1 MNKHILFTGGG
12 SSGHVTP
19 NISLI
24 AEAQQNNWQ
33 VSYAGSKEGIERSL
47 IAPLAIP
54 YYAINS
60 GKLRRSFSWQTALTP
75 FKVLQGIAQAYF
87 LCKKIKPDLVFSKGG
102 FVAVPIVIG
111 AFLRGIPVIIHESD
125 LTPGLA
131 NRLSFPF
138 AKKVALSFEQSTRYF
153 RKQKKLM
160 YTGTPIRTAMLQ
172 GNAEK
177 GKIFCAFETDKPIL
191 LVYGGGLGSAA
202 INQAIRDSLPTLTQM
217 FDVVHCTGKG
227 KSDPAYN
234 ELPGYRQFEYLH
246 DELADVMAAATLV
259 VSRAGANSLYELL
272 ALRKPHLLIPLSKKA
287 SRGDQIDN
295 AQYFAN
301 LGLSSVLLEENLT
314 ADSLLENI
322 QKLAAQRS
330 ERIEKM
336 QSYVLPDANK
346 VIMKL
351 IEEFA
356 VANV

>member
-1 MNKHILFTGGG
+1 MRKHILFTGGG

-24 AEAQQNNWQ
+24 AEAQQKNWQ
-33 VSYAGSKEGIERSL
+33 ISYAGSAQGIERSL
-47 IAPLAIP
+47 IEPLHIP

-60 GKLRRSFSWQTALTP
+60 GKLRRNFSWHTALTP
-75 FKVLQGIAQAYF
+75 FKVLQGIAQAYL
-87 LCKKIKPDLVFSKGG
+87 LCKKIKPDCVFSKGG

-138 AKKVALSFEQSTRYF
+138 AKKVALSFEQSKHYF
-153 RKQKKLM
+153 RQQKKCV
-160 YTGTPIRTAMLQ
+160 YTGTPIRAAMLE
-172 GNAEK
+172 GNAAK
-177 GKIFCAFETDKPIL
+177 GKKFCAFEMDKPIL

-202 INQAIRDSLPTLTQM
+202 INQAIWASLPALTHI
-217 FDVVHCTGKG
+217 FNVVHCTGKG
-227 KSDPAYN
+227 KSDFAYDQT
-234 ELPGYRQFEYLH
+234 PGYRQFEYLH
-246 DELADVMAAATLV
+246 AELADVMAAAELV

-295 AQYFAN
+295 AEYFAN

-322 QKLAAQRS
+322 QKLASQHS

-346 VIMKL
+346 EIIKL
-351 IEEFA
+351 IEEIDI
-356 VANV
+356 ANV